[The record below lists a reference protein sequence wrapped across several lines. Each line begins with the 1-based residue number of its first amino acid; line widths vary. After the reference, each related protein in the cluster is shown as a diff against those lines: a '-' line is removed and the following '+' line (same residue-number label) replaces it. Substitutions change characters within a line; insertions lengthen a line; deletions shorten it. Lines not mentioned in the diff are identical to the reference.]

1 MNVKSNIREL
11 EGAVMNVVGQKTLI
25 GDGNITLD
33 LAKNVLKQLIADTQL
48 RPVTIDLIIESV
60 CDRYNVTQDDLLSK
74 KRSKQIAYPR
84 QIAMYITRELTD
96 LSLPKIG
103 DVFGGRDHSTV
114 IHAYD
119 KIREDLDDDPIFKI
133 EITNLIKEIKS

>member
-1 MNVKSNIREL
+1 
-11 EGAVMNVVGQKTLI
+11 
-25 GDGNITLD
+25 
-33 LAKNVLKQLIADTQL
+33 
-48 RPVTIDLIIESV
+48 
-60 CDRYNVTQDDLLSK
+60 
-74 KRSKQIAYPR
+74 
-84 QIAMYITRELTD
+84 MYITRELTD

-119 KIREDLDDDPIFKI
+119 KIREDLDNDPIFKI

>member
-1 MNVKSNIREL
+1 TK
-11 EGAVMNVVGQKTLI
+11 A
-25 GDGNITLD
+25 
-33 LAKNVLKQLIADTQL
+33 
-48 RPVTIDLIIESV
+48 ID
-60 CDRYNVTQDDLLSK
+60 
-74 KRSKQIAYPR
+74 YPR

-119 KIREDLDDDPIFKI
+119 KIREDLDDNPIFKI